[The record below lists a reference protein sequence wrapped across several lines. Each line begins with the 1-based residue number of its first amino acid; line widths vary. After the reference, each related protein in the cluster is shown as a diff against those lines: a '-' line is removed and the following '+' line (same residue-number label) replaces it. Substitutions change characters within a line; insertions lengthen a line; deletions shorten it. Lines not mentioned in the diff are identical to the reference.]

1 MNVKS
6 LSPLSK
12 LGIWLCLTC
21 CLVLAIQ
28 LGAWAV
34 GSDFNAVQSSGV
46 VLAMALASL
55 FVLIAAD
62 QREVADFGFI
72 VGPVW
77 KKLLFRGVAIG
88 ASVHLAF
95 LLTGCATGVFV
106 LRESTPSPET
116 FGKALM
122 NGMTAMPL
130 AATQQILFT
139 GYLLTMLRDRYRAV
153 VAVVISAGLFAVL
166 GRLDHPELL
175 FTTQT
180 MQMMFCLLLVATLLG
195 LLRLQTGSI
204 LTSIGLLAGWVFV
217 RRFVRRGKL
226 LAFDETAELAAWIAP
241 NGDAR
246 LSPVFWT
253 LLGGAIAWSLW
264 MLKKHGERQPDL
276 DRPAID
282 EDFKRVFPLS
292 NGQSL
297 APLDVWIPRLWDAG
311 FRIGGAYIPR
321 MIAVAVMSTVN
332 TVLTLPER
340 MLMPLLL
347 RRQEVKPP
355 VFILGTYRS
364 GTTHLHNLLSLDP
377 QFCTTRAFHIMN
389 PVGCLFSG
397 WLITPLLGLFLPGK
411 RPMDGVRFHL
421 FTPQEEEFAIACN
434 SKMSVYWGITF
445 PKLWPKY
452 ERYLF
457 PSKLDTSEQAAW
469 RRHYHF
475 FLQKL
480 TFWTDRTP
488 LLKNPC
494 NTGRMDVLSD
504 MYPGAKFVH
513 IRRHPQ
519 VVYQSNMHLC
529 RQAHVLSQV
538 QDPDESCSYPTRFI
552 EHHYLAMEN
561 AFAATAESMP
571 ADALSQI
578 RFEDLESNPRE
589 VVQAIYQELGLEYT
603 PAFDRRLRAYLAS
616 LEGYK
621 KNRHRELSAAQR
633 ELVESRLG
641 PLMARWG
648 YGTDEAS
655 DDRRAA

>member
-1 MNVKS
+1 MHIKS
-6 LSPLSK
+6 LSPLAK
-12 LGIWLCLTC
+12 LGIWLGLTC
-21 CLVLAIQ
+21 ALTTVIQ
-28 LGAWAV
+28 LAAWLVRA
-34 GSDFNAVQSSGV
+34 DFDVIHNSGI

-88 ASVHLAF
+88 ASIHLAF
-95 LLTGCATGVFV
+95 IVAGLLTGVFV
-106 LRESTPSPET
+106 FRESAPSAKT
-116 FGKALM
+116 LAKGLL

-166 GRLDHPELL
+166 GRLGRPEQLL
-175 FTTQT
+175 EPQT

-217 RRFVRRGKL
+217 RRFIRRGKL
-226 LAFDETAELAAWIAP
+226 LEFDDTALAAWIAP

-246 LSPVFWT
+246 LSPIFWT
-253 LLGGAIAWSLW
+253 LLAGAIGWSLW
-264 MLKKHGERQPDL
+264 MLRKHGEQKPEL
-276 DRPAID
+276 DGPAID

-297 APLDVWIPRLWDAG
+297 APLDVWLPRLWEAR

-340 MLMPLLL
+340 LLMPLLL
-347 RRQEVKPP
+347 RRQQVKPP
-355 VFILGTYRS
+355 VFILGAYRS
-364 GTTHLHNLLSLDP
+364 GTTHLHNILALDP

-421 FTPQEEEFAIACN
+421 FSPQEEEFALACN
-434 SKMSVYWGITF
+434 TKMSVYWGITF
-445 PKLWPKY
+445 PQEWPKF
-452 ERYLF
+452 ERYLL
-457 PSKLDTSEQAAW
+457 PQQLPAAEQREW
-469 RRHYHF
+469 RSHYDF
-475 FLQKL
+475 FLKKL
-480 TFWTDRTP
+480 TFWSNKRP

-504 MYPGAKFVH
+504 MYPGAKFIH

-538 QDPDESCSYPTRFI
+538 QDPVPETSYTTRFVD
-552 EHHYLAMEN
+552 HHYLAMEQ
-561 AFAATAESMP
+561 AFAESASTMP
-571 ADALSQI
+571 ANELTEI
-578 RFEDLESNPRE
+578 RFEDLETNPID
-589 VVQAIYQELGLEYT
+589 VVQQLYQQLELDYT
-603 PAFDRRLRAYLAS
+603 PEFDRKLRAYLQS

-621 KNRHRELSAAQR
+621 KNRHRQLSTDQR
-633 ELVESRLG
+633 KLVEEKLG
-641 PLMARWG
+641 SLIHRWG
-648 YGTDEAS
+648 YVLDTS
-655 DDRRAA
+655 DAKAA

>member
-1 MNVKS
+1 MHIKS
-6 LSPLSK
+6 LSPLAK
-12 LGIWLCLTC
+12 LGIWIGLTC
-21 CLVLAIQ
+21 ALTGVIQ
-28 LGAWAV
+28 LAAWLV
-34 GSDFNAVQSSGV
+34 GSDFDVIHNSGI

-62 QREVADFGFI
+62 QREVAEFGFI

-77 KKLLFRGVAIG
+77 KKLLLRGIAIG
-88 ASVHLAF
+88 AAVHLSF
-95 LLTGCATGVFV
+95 LVVGLLTGVFAF
-106 LRESTPSPET
+106 RETAPSAKT
-116 FGKALM
+116 LAKALL

-166 GRLDHPELL
+166 GRLDRPELL
-175 FTTQT
+175 LEPQT

-217 RRFVRRGKL
+217 RRFIRRGRL
-226 LAFDETAELAAWIAP
+226 LDFNDNMLAAWIAP
-241 NGDAR
+241 QGDAR

-253 LLGGAIAWSLW
+253 LLAGAIGWSLW
-264 MLKKHGERQPDL
+264 MLKKHGEQKPEL
-276 DRPAID
+276 DGPAID

-297 APLDVWIPRLWDAG
+297 APLDVWLPRLWEAR
-311 FRIGGAYIPR
+311 FRIGGPYIPR

-340 MLMPLLL
+340 LMMPLLL
-347 RRQEVKPP
+347 RRQQVKPP

-364 GTTHLHNLLSLDP
+364 GTTHLHNILALDP

-421 FTPQEEEFAIACN
+421 FSPQEEEFALACN

-445 PKLWPKY
+445 PQEWPRF
-452 ERYLF
+452 ERYLL
-457 PSKLDTSEQAAW
+457 PSELSADEQQGW
-469 RRHYHF
+469 RRQYHS

-480 TFWTDRTP
+480 TFWSQKRP

-494 NTGRMDVLSD
+494 NTGRMDVLSQ
-504 MYPGAKFVH
+504 MYPEAKFIH

-538 QDPDESCSYPTRFI
+538 QDPQPETSYATRFVD
-552 EHHYLAMEN
+552 HHYLAMEQ
-561 AFAATAESMP
+561 AFAEAAPRMAAHKLTEV
-571 ADALSQI
+571 
-578 RFEDLESNPRE
+578 RFEDLELNPIE
-589 VVQAIYQELGLEYT
+589 EIQQIYRQLELEYT
-603 PAFDRRLRAYLAS
+603 PEFDRKLRAYLAS

-621 KNRHRELSAAQR
+621 KNRHRQLSSEQR
-633 ELVESRLG
+633 SLVESKLG
-641 PLMARWG
+641 PLIQRWG
-648 YGTDEAS
+648 YNLDANKN
-655 DDRRAA
+655 AA